1 MLRYLLKRILHPG
14 KIHKIF
20 VERLTEPLHLN
31 FLSLF
36 VAIFGR
42 FRTKVAFDLI
52 VRQQYAF
59 PILFAADLAARYG
72 IRTVTLLEFGVASG
86 AGLLN
91 MCQIASAATKA
102 TGVEFRVFGFDT
114 GRGMPPAIDYRDL
127 PEVFQ
132 EGDFPMDVDSLSKSL
147 PSFAKLIIG
156 DISETVPSF
165 LANLT
170 ADAPI
175 GFISVDVDYYSS
187 AKQVLQILIG
197 PPQSYLPIVA
207 TYLDDIGVP
216 GSNPWTGELL
226 AVREFNE
233 ANELRKIA
241 PFTLLRSQR
250 IFKNTQWID
259 RMFAAH
265 IHDHPLR
272 SPAVKRSSQYVLPNE
287 FLRQDAFKDRSC
299 VE

>member
-1 MLRYLLKRILHPG
+1 MFRYLLKRLFHPG

-31 FLSLF
+31 FISLF
-36 VAIFGR
+36 VAVFGS
-42 FRTKVAFDLI
+42 FRAKVAFDLI

-59 PILFAADLAARYG
+59 PILSAADQATRYG
-72 IRTVTLLEFGVASG
+72 IRKITLLEFGVASG

-91 MCQIASAATKA
+91 MCQIAEAATKA
-102 TGVEFRVFGFDT
+102 TGVEFRIFGFDT
-114 GRGMPPAIDYRDL
+114 AKGMPPAIDYRDL

-132 EGDFPMDVDSLSKSL
+132 EGDFPMDVGALSKSL
-147 PSFAKLIIG
+147 PPFAKLVIG
-156 DISETVPSF
+156 DISETVPAF
-165 LANLT
+165 LATLKP
-170 ADAPI
+170 DAPI

-187 AKQVLQILIG
+187 AKQVLNILTG
-197 PPQSYLPIVA
+197 PPDLYLPIVA

-226 AVREFNE
+226 AVREFND
-233 ANELRKIA
+233 ANEMRKIA

-265 IHDHPLR
+265 IHDHELR
-272 SPAVKRSSQYVLPNE
+272 SPATKRASRYVLPNE
-287 FLRQDAFKDRSC
+287 FLR
-299 VE
+299 

>member
-1 MLRYLLKRILHPG
+1 MLRYVLKRILHRG
-14 KIHKIF
+14 KLQKIF

-31 FLSLF
+31 FLSIF
-36 VAIFGR
+36 VAIFGG
-42 FRTKVAFDLI
+42 FRSKVAFDLV

-59 PILFAADLAARYG
+59 PILYAADLAAQNGKRA
-72 IRTVTLLEFGVASG
+72 VTLLEFGVASG

-91 MCQIASAATKA
+91 MCQIANAVTKT
-102 TGVEFRVFGFDT
+102 TGIEFRIFGFDT

-127 PEVFQ
+127 PEKFQ
-132 EGDFPMDVDSLSKSL
+132 EGDFPMDLESLSKSL
-147 PSFAKLIIG
+147 PPFAKLIIG
-156 DISETVPSF
+156 DIAETVPSF
-165 LANLT
+165 LEKLS

-187 AKQVLQILIG
+187 AKQVLQILTG
-197 PPQSYLPIVA
+197 PPQSYLPIVT
-207 TYLDDIGVP
+207 TYLDDIGPP

-226 AVREFNE
+226 AVREFNDE
-233 ANELRKIA
+233 NEMRKIA

-265 IHDHPLR
+265 IHDHPAR

-287 FLRQDAFKDRSC
+287 FLS
-299 VE
+299 

>member
-1 MLRYLLKRILHPG
+1 MLRYLLKRILHRG
-14 KIHKIF
+14 KIQKIF

-31 FLSLF
+31 FISIF
-36 VAIFGR
+36 VAIFGG
-42 FRTKVAFDLI
+42 FRAKVAFDLV

-59 PILFAADLAARYG
+59 PILFAADLAARNG

-91 MCQIASAATKA
+91 MCQIADAAAKA
-102 TGVEFRVFGFDT
+102 TGIEFRIFGFDT

-132 EGDFPMDVDSLSKSL
+132 EGDFPMDVESLSKSL
-147 PSFAKLIIG
+147 PPYAKLIIG
-156 DISETVPSF
+156 DITETVPAF
-165 LANLT
+165 LAKLS

-187 AKQVLQILIG
+187 AKQVLQILTG
-197 PPQSYLPIVA
+197 PAESYLPIVA

-226 AVREFNE
+226 AVREFND
-233 ANELRKIA
+233 ANDMRKIA

-265 IHDHPLR
+265 IHDHQAR
-272 SPAVKRSSQYVLPNE
+272 SPALKRSSQYVLPNE
-287 FLRQDAFKDRSC
+287 FLS
-299 VE
+299 